1 MLSTVFV
8 VRWRKQ
14 VVVRPPPPPL
24 ELLELELELLLLD
37 DDADSRL
44 NTVVVAQSG
53 APVVCRHAEKRRQ
66 PASFCSFSTSRST
79 SSARGYSPSR
89 ARNPSK

>member
-1 MLSTVFV
+1 V
-8 VRWRKQ
+8 
-14 VVVRPPPPPL
+14 L
-24 ELLELELELLLLD
+24 ELLELEELELELELLLLD

-44 NTVVVAQSG
+44 NTVVPPT
-53 APVVCRHAEKRRQ
+53 APVAFAHAEKRRQ